1 MKAKIFL
8 LFFLILFL
16 TPSYSFAELEGSS
29 NGFYDLDFNFID
41 NPFSGQ
47 KIITEQEFDK
57 TYNQYKGNVKKKKT
71 GGFWNWVFR
80 KTLPEDMQYQE
91 PVDIKKE
98 IYSDEIKYQ
107 KEVLNKKPT
116 IALSSTI
123 IDSNGNEV
131 QEGFYQV
138 VLDNSKIKLQQGF
151 DTIGIFNARK
161 ATDDWKENEIIYA
174 RLIFQNEN
182 VVKIIYSNLDDCY
195 EAYGVVK

>member
-16 TPSYSFAELEGSS
+16 IPSYSFAELEGSS

-116 IALSSTI
+116 IAISSTI
-123 IDSNGNEV
+123 IDSNH
-131 QEGFYQV
+131 
-138 VLDNSKIKLQQGF
+138 
-151 DTIGIFNARK
+151 
-161 ATDDWKENEIIYA
+161 
-174 RLIFQNEN
+174 
-182 VVKIIYSNLDDCY
+182 
-195 EAYGVVK
+195 